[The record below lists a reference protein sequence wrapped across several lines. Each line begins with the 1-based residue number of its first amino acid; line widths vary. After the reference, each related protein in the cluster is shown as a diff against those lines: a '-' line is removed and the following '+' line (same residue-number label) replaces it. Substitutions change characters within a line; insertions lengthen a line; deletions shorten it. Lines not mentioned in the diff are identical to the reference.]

1 MTGNPRLLC
10 SHVPHFHFLRHSVL
24 LLPGGSGAAPEPPPP
39 RLSATEKVDSHE
51 RSRGSRSHHPSG
63 RSVLFPLSPSGRQAA
78 AWLRPSR
85 QPVLLPL
92 LLALRRSMSARE
104 SLSKAHVDLRPP
116 GSLCRP
122 PGIPDRAHKDKRK
135 QRPLSGSPARGRIRA
150 GGASEARAFKGV
162 CQTLHRHPGCSL
174 LTHAVSTPHTERRGE
189 RQNPAPQHPS
199 RLQAPKQPRSS
210 QPGPTISFRRC
221 SL

>member
-10 SHVPHFHFLRHSVL
+10 SHVPHFHFLRHSV

-116 GSLCRP
+116 GSLCRHP
-122 PGIPDRAHKDKRK
+122 RPCP
-135 QRPLSGSPARGRIRA
+135 QRQEKAASPLR
-150 GGASEARAFKGV
+150 
-162 CQTLHRHPGCSL
+162 
-174 LTHAVSTPHTERRGE
+174 
-189 RQNPAPQHPS
+189 
-199 RLQAPKQPRSS
+199 
-210 QPGPTISFRRC
+210 QPGAGSDPGRWGIRGTR
-221 SL
+221 L